1 MRYLPVSIDTK
12 GKNFLVIGAGD
23 TAYEKV
29 LRLMDS
35 DGKIYIIGE
44 EIIPE
49 LKELQIDNPDRIFIK
64 EQRINKSFV
73 FFAYDYV
80 IIATDDLELNDVLE
94 LRARKSGISYMRC
107 DGEYGSTFLIG
118 DYVTNG
124 DITVALYNEL
134 NNPPV
139 EQKIADDLQELIDS
153 YNMDKFKIL
162 SEIRKTLLRR
172 NSPNVD
178 AVIRELYDREK
189 LSVDMYLRD
198 LNAKAP
204 TDTDYALVED
214 IVKENI
220 KLEDVKKNGE
230 NSEEVSPFTKE
241 LIQINHKRQREE
253 NKIERE
259 ISDYSDKSAK
269 KEEEGPEV
277 KSVDPKNLE
286 SAEVENTKD
295 IKEPTPVEAASEH
308 EEKHE
313 EAEQLKLSDF
323 EEKPMEELPKAE
335 DFFNLPSEEE
345 KPVEEEKTS
354 EEVIKLPE
362 PDENLP
368 AVEEENLPAVEA
380 VVEAPETHAETN
392 EPEVTEG
399 EIISEDKE
407 VTKPHKKINWNEPIT
422 KEEPVKPKE
431 DTIIFNHKDLFDTSE
446 IDRAI
451 EEPKQERSFID
462 ELEEKYRL
470 EEILNSAKDEPD
482 HFQSFEAPEV
492 ERVEHRE
499 TPRRKRKAAKK
510 EGGFFKSI
518 MKKTQEFFESD
529 DDEDDE

>member
-1 MRYLPVSIDTK
+1 MLWYNFVIKGGSMRYLPVSIDTK

-44 EIIPE
+44 DIVPE

-198 LNAKAP
+198 LKAKAP
-204 TDTDYALVED
+204 TDTDYAIVEG

-220 KLEDVKKNGE
+220 KLEDVKKDGE
-230 NSEEVSPFTKE
+230 DSEEVSPFTKE

-259 ISDYSDKSAK
+259 INDYSDKSEK
-269 KEEEGPEV
+269 REEEGPAV
-277 KSVDPKNLE
+277 KAVDPENLE

-295 IKEPTPVEAASEH
+295 IKEPTPVKAV
-308 EEKHE
+308 EEHE

-323 EEKPMEELPKAE
+323 EEKPVKELPKA
-335 DFFNLPSEEE
+335 
-345 KPVEEEKTS
+345 

-362 PDENLP
+362 P
-368 AVEEENLPAVEA
+368 EEENLPAVEEDVKA
-380 VVEAPETHAETN
+380 
-392 EPEVTEG
+392 PEVTEG
-399 EIISEDKE
+399 EIISEEKE
-407 VTKPHKKINWNEPIT
+407 ITKPHKKINWNEPIT
-422 KEEPVKPKE
+422 KEEPVKAKE
-431 DTIIFNHKDLFDTSE
+431 DTIIFDHKDLFDTSE
-446 IDRAI
+446 IDRTI
-451 EEPKQERSFID
+451 EEPKHERSFID

-482 HFQSFEAPEV
+482 HFQSFEEPEV

-499 TPRRKRKAAKK
+499 APRKRRKSSKK
-510 EGGFFKSI
+510 EGGFLKGI

>member
-44 EIIPE
+44 DIVPE

-198 LNAKAP
+198 LKAKAP
-204 TDTDYALVED
+204 TDTDYAIVED

-220 KLEDVKKNGE
+220 KLEDVKKDGE
-230 NSEEVSPFTKE
+230 DSEEVSPFTKE

-259 ISDYSDKSAK
+259 INDYSDKSEK
-269 KEEEGPEV
+269 KEEDGPEV
-277 KSVDPKNLE
+277 KDVDPKNLE
-286 SAEVENTKD
+286 STEVENTKD
-295 IKEPTPVEAASEH
+295 IKEPTPVEAVEDH
-308 EEKHE
+308 KEKQE

-345 KPVEEEKTS
+345 K
-354 EEVIKLPE
+354 
-362 PDENLP
+362 NLP
-368 AVEEENLPAVEA
+368 AVEEENLPAVGEEVKA
-380 VVEAPETHAETN
+380 
-392 EPEVTEG
+392 PEVTEG

-407 VTKPHKKINWNEPIT
+407 ITKPHKKINWNEPIT
-422 KEEPVKPKE
+422 KEEPVKAKE
-431 DTIIFNHKDLFDTSE
+431 DTIIFDHKDLFDTSE
-446 IDRAI
+446 IDRTI

-492 ERVEHRE
+492 ERFEHRD
-499 TPRRKRKAAKK
+499 TPRRKRKPAKK
-510 EGGFFKSI
+510 EGGFLKGI

-529 DDEDDE
+529 DDEDDDE

>member
-12 GKNFLVIGAGD
+12 GKNFLVIGAGN

-44 EIIPE
+44 DIVPE

-139 EQKIADDLQELIDS
+139 EQKISDDLQELIDS

-220 KLEDVKKNGE
+220 KLEDVKKD
-230 NSEEVSPFTKE
+230 SEDSVDVSPFTKE

-259 ISDYSDKSAK
+259 ISDYSDKSWK
-269 KEEEGPEV
+269 KEEEGPVV
-277 KSVDPKNLE
+277 KDVDPKNLE
-286 SAEVENTKD
+286 STAVENTKD
-295 IKEPTPVEAASEH
+295 IKEPTPVEDVEEH
-308 EEKHE
+308 KEKYE
-313 EAEQLKLSDF
+313 EAEQLKLPVF
-323 EEKPMEELPKAE
+323 ESEPVEELPKA
-335 DFFNLPSEEE
+335 
-345 KPVEEEKTS
+345 

-362 PDENLP
+362 PEEKLP
-368 AVEEENLPAVEA
+368 EVKEEKPFVEEDKTL
-380 VVEAPETHAETN
+380 
-392 EPEVTEG
+392 EVTEG
-399 EIISEDKE
+399 QIISEEKE
-407 VTKPHKKINWNEPIT
+407 ITKPHKKINWDEPIT
-422 KEEPVKPKE
+422 KETPEKAKE
-431 DTIIFNHKDLFDTSE
+431 DTTIFDHKDLFDTSE
-446 IDRAI
+446 IDRTI

-482 HFQSFEAPEV
+482 HFQSFDAPEI

-499 TPRRKRKAAKK
+499 APRRRRKPAKK
-510 EGGFFKSI
+510 EGGFFKGI

>member
-1 MRYLPVSIDTK
+1 MLWYNFVIKGGPMRYLPVSIDTK

-44 EIIPE
+44 DIVPE

-198 LNAKAP
+198 LKAKAP
-204 TDTDYALVED
+204 TDTDYAIVED

-220 KLEDVKKNGE
+220 KLEDVKKDGE
-230 NSEEVSPFTKE
+230 DSEEVSPFTKE

-259 ISDYSDKSAK
+259 INDYSDKSEK
-269 KEEEGPEV
+269 KEEEGPTV
-277 KSVDPKNLE
+277 KTVDPENLE
-286 SAEVENTKD
+286 STEVENTKD
-295 IKEPTPVEAASEH
+295 IKEPTPVKAVEEH
-308 EEKHE
+308 DDHKEKQE

-335 DFFNLPSEEE
+335 DFFNLPLEEE
-345 KPVEEEKTS
+345 K
-354 EEVIKLPE
+354 
-362 PDENLP
+362 DLP
-368 AVEEENLPAVEA
+368 AVEEENLPAVEKEVKA
-380 VVEAPETHAETN
+380 
-392 EPEVTEG
+392 PEVTEG
-399 EIISEDKE
+399 EIISEEKE
-407 VTKPHKKINWNEPIT
+407 ITKPHKKINWNEPIT
-422 KEEPVKPKE
+422 KEEPVKAKE
-431 DTIIFNHKDLFDTSE
+431 DTIIFDHKDLFDTSE
-446 IDRAI
+446 IDRTI
-451 EEPKQERSFID
+451 EEPKHERSFID

-499 TPRRKRKAAKK
+499 APRRRRKPAKK
-510 EGGFFKSI
+510 EGGFFKGI

>member
-220 KLEDVKKNGE
+220 KLEDVKKDGE

-269 KEEEGPEV
+269 KEEEEGPEV

-286 SAEVENTKD
+286 STEVENTKD
-295 IKEPTPVEAASEH
+295 IKEPTPVEDVEDRK
-308 EEKHE
+308 ENHE

-345 KPVEEEKTS
+345 KPVEEEKPS
-354 EEVIKLPE
+354 
-362 PDENLP
+362 
-368 AVEEENLPAVEA
+368 A
-380 VVEAPETHAETN
+380 VEAPEALTETK

-422 KEEPVKPKE
+422 KEEPVKAKE
-431 DTIIFNHKDLFDTSE
+431 ETIIFDHKDLFDTSE

-470 EEILNSAKDEPD
+470 EEILNSAKDEPG

-499 TPRRKRKAAKK
+499 APRRKRKAAKK

-518 MKKTQEFFESD
+518 MKKTQDFFESD

>member
-23 TAYEKV
+23 IAYEKV

-44 EIIPE
+44 DIVPE

-80 IIATDDLELNDVLE
+80 IIATDDLELNDTLE

-178 AVIRELYDREK
+178 SVIRELYDREK

-198 LNAKAP
+198 LKAKAP

-220 KLEDVKKNGE
+220 KLEDVKKDEE

-259 ISDYSDKSAK
+259 ISDYSDKSEK
-269 KEEEGPEV
+269 KEEEEGPEV
-277 KSVDPKNLE
+277 KSVDPANLE

-345 KPVEEEKTS
+345 K
-354 EEVIKLPE
+354 
-362 PDENLP
+362 NLP

-380 VVEAPETHAETN
+380 VVEAPETHAETK

-399 EIISEDKE
+399 ELISEDKE
-407 VTKPHKKINWNEPIT
+407 VTKPHKKINWDEPIT
-422 KEEPVKPKE
+422 KEEPVKAKE
-431 DTIIFNHKDLFDTSE
+431 DTIIFDHKDLFDTSE
-446 IDRAI
+446 IDRTI

-470 EEILNSAKDEPD
+470 EEILNSAKNEPED

-499 TPRRKRKAAKK
+499 ATRRRRKPAKK
-510 EGGFFKSI
+510 EGGFFKGI
-518 MKKTQEFFESD
+518 VKKTQEFFESD

>member
-23 TAYEKV
+23 TAYNNV

-80 IIATDDLELNDVLE
+80 IIATDDLELNDMLE

-118 DYVTNG
+118 EYVTNG

-178 AVIRELYDREK
+178 SVIRELYDREK

-204 TDTDYALVED
+204 TDTDYAMIDD

-220 KLEDVKKNGE
+220 KLEDVKKE
-230 NSEEVSPFTKE
+230 DKNSEEVSPFTKE

-259 ISDYSDKSAK
+259 INDYSDKSEK
-269 KEEEGPEV
+269 KEEEGPVV
-277 KSVDPKNLE
+277 KAVDPKNLK
-286 SAEVENTKD
+286 STEVENTKD
-295 IKEPTPVEAASEH
+295 IKESDAPVEAFEEH
-308 EEKHE
+308 RENKHE
-313 EAEQLKLSDF
+313 EAEQLKLTDF
-323 EEKPMEELPKAE
+323 ETKDVEELPEA
-335 DFFNLPSEEE
+335 
-345 KPVEEEKTS
+345 

-362 PDENLP
+362 PDED
-368 AVEEENLPAVEA
+368 VKTSEEVS
-380 VVEAPETHAETN
+380 ETK

-399 EIISEDKE
+399 EIISEAKE
-407 VTKPHKKINWNEPIT
+407 TKPHTKINWDEPVT

-431 DTIIFNHKDLFDTSE
+431 ETIIFDHKDLFDTSE
-446 IDRAI
+446 IDRTI

-470 EEILNSAKDEPD
+470 EEILNSSKDEPEEK
-482 HFQSFEAPEV
+482 FRSFEAPEV
-492 ERVEHRE
+492 ERLDHKES
-499 TPRRKRKAAKK
+499 PKRRRKAAKK

-529 DDEDDE
+529 DEDDE

>member
-23 TAYEKV
+23 IAYEKV

-44 EIIPE
+44 DIVPE

-80 IIATDDLELNDVLE
+80 IIATDDLELNDTLE

-178 AVIRELYDREK
+178 SVIRELYDREK

-198 LNAKAP
+198 LKAKAP

-220 KLEDVKKNGE
+220 KLEDVKKDEE
-230 NSEEVSPFTKE
+230 NSGEVSPFTKE

-259 ISDYSDKSAK
+259 INDYSDKSEK

-277 KSVDPKNLE
+277 KAVDPENLE

-295 IKEPTPVEAASEH
+295 IKEPTPVEAVDAH
-308 EEKHE
+308 EDHKEKHE

-335 DFFNLPSEEE
+335 DFFNLPSDEE
-345 KPVEEEKTS
+345 K
-354 EEVIKLPE
+354 
-362 PDENLP
+362 NLP
-368 AVEEENLPAVEA
+368 TVEEENLPAVEA
-380 VVEAPETHAETN
+380 VVEAPETPAETK

-407 VTKPHKKINWNEPIT
+407 ITKPHKKINWDEPIS
-422 KEEPVKPKE
+422 KEEPVKAKE
-431 DTIIFNHKDLFDTSE
+431 DTIIFDHKDLFDTSE
-446 IDRAI
+446 IDRTI
-451 EEPKQERSFID
+451 EEPKQEKSFID

-470 EEILNSAKDEPD
+470 EEILNSAKNEPED

-499 TPRRKRKAAKK
+499 APKRRRKPAKK
-510 EGGFFKSI
+510 EGGFFKGI

>member
-220 KLEDVKKNGE
+220 KLEDVKKDGE

-286 SAEVENTKD
+286 STEVENTKD
-295 IKEPTPVEAASEH
+295 IKEPTPVEAVEEH
-308 EEKHE
+308 KEEKHE

-335 DFFNLPSEEE
+335 DFFNLPLEEE
-345 KPVEEEKTS
+345 K
-354 EEVIKLPE
+354 
-362 PDENLP
+362 NLP
-368 AVEEENLPAVEA
+368 AVEEKKPSA
-380 VVEAPETHAETN
+380 VEAPEQLAETN
-392 EPEVTEG
+392 ELEVTEG
-399 EIISEDKE
+399 EIISKDKE
-407 VTKPHKKINWNEPIT
+407 ITKPHKKINWDEPIT
-422 KEEPVKPKE
+422 KEEPVKAKE
-431 DTIIFNHKDLFDTSE
+431 ETIVFNHKDLFDTSE

-499 TPRRKRKAAKK
+499 TQRRKRKPAKK
-510 EGGFFKSI
+510 EGGFFKNI
-518 MKKTQEFFESD
+518 VKKTQEFFESD

>member
-44 EIIPE
+44 DIVPE

-198 LNAKAP
+198 LKAKAP
-204 TDTDYALVED
+204 TDTDYAIVED

-220 KLEDVKKNGE
+220 KLEDVKKDGE
-230 NSEEVSPFTKE
+230 DSEEVSPFTKE

-259 ISDYSDKSAK
+259 INDYSDKSEK
-269 KEEEGPEV
+269 KEEEGPAV
-277 KSVDPKNLE
+277 KAVDPENLE
-286 SAEVENTKD
+286 STEVENTKD
-295 IKEPTPVEAASEH
+295 IKEPTPVKAVEEH
-308 EEKHE
+308 EDHKEKQE

-335 DFFNLPSEEE
+335 DFFNLPLEEE
-345 KPVEEEKTS
+345 K
-354 EEVIKLPE
+354 
-362 PDENLP
+362 NLP
-368 AVEEENLPAVEA
+368 AVEEENLPAVEKEVKA
-380 VVEAPETHAETN
+380 
-392 EPEVTEG
+392 PEVTEG
-399 EIISEDKE
+399 EIISEEKE
-407 VTKPHKKINWNEPIT
+407 ITKPHKKINWNEPIT
-422 KEEPVKPKE
+422 KEEPVKAKE
-431 DTIIFNHKDLFDTSE
+431 DTIIFDHKDLFDTSE
-446 IDRAI
+446 IDRTI
-451 EEPKQERSFID
+451 EEPKHERSFID

-499 TPRRKRKAAKK
+499 APRRRRKPAKK
-510 EGGFFKSI
+510 EGGFLKGI

>member
-23 TAYEKV
+23 IAYEKV

-44 EIIPE
+44 DIVPE

-80 IIATDDLELNDVLE
+80 IIATDDLELNDTLE

-118 DYVTNG
+118 EYVTNG
-124 DITVALYNEL
+124 EITVALYDEL

-139 EQKIADDLQELIDS
+139 EQKIADDLQELIDG

-178 AVIRELYDREK
+178 SVIRELYDREK

-198 LNAKAP
+198 LKAKAP

-220 KLEDVKKNGE
+220 KLEDVKKDEE

-259 ISDYSDKSAK
+259 INDYSDKSEK

-277 KSVDPKNLE
+277 KAVDPENLE

-345 KPVEEEKTS
+345 K
-354 EEVIKLPE
+354 
-362 PDENLP
+362 NLP

-380 VVEAPETHAETN
+380 VVEAPETHAETK

-407 VTKPHKKINWNEPIT
+407 VTKPHKKINWDEPVT
-422 KEEPVKPKE
+422 KEEPVKTKE
-431 DTIIFNHKDLFDTSE
+431 ETIIFDHKDLFDTSE
-446 IDRAI
+446 IDRTI
-451 EEPKQERSFID
+451 EEPKQEKSFID

-470 EEILNSAKDEPD
+470 EEILNSAKNEPD

-499 TPRRKRKAAKK
+499 APRRRAKAAKK
-510 EGGFFKSI
+510 EGGFLKNI
-518 MKKTQEFFESD
+518 VKKTQEFFESE

>member
-220 KLEDVKKNGE
+220 KLEDVKKDGE

-286 SAEVENTKD
+286 SAEMENTKD
-295 IKEPTPVEAASEH
+295 IKEPTPVEDVEEH
-308 EEKHE
+308 KEEKHE

-335 DFFNLPSEEE
+335 DFFNLPFEEE

-368 AVEEENLPAVEA
+368 AVE
-380 VVEAPETHAETN
+380 APETLTETN

-399 EIISEDKE
+399 EIISEEKE
-407 VTKPHKKINWNEPIT
+407 VTKPHKKINWDEPIT
-422 KEEPVKPKE
+422 KEEPVKVKE
-431 DTIIFNHKDLFDTSE
+431 ETIIFDHKDLFDTSE

-451 EEPKQERSFID
+451 EDPKQERSFID

-499 TPRRKRKAAKK
+499 APRRKRKAAKK

>member
-44 EIIPE
+44 DIVPE

-198 LNAKAP
+198 LKAKAP
-204 TDTDYALVED
+204 TDTDYAIVED

-220 KLEDVKKNGE
+220 KLEDVKKDGE
-230 NSEEVSPFTKE
+230 DSEEVSPFTKE

-259 ISDYSDKSAK
+259 INDYSDKSEK
-269 KEEEGPEV
+269 KEEEGPTV
-277 KSVDPKNLE
+277 KTVDPENLE
-286 SAEVENTKD
+286 STEVENTKD
-295 IKEPTPVEAASEH
+295 IKEPTPVKAVEEH
-308 EEKHE
+308 DDHKEKQE

-335 DFFNLPSEEE
+335 DFFNLPLEEE
-345 KPVEEEKTS
+345 K
-354 EEVIKLPE
+354 
-362 PDENLP
+362 DLP
-368 AVEEENLPAVEA
+368 AVEEENLPAVEKEVKA
-380 VVEAPETHAETN
+380 
-392 EPEVTEG
+392 PEVTEG
-399 EIISEDKE
+399 EIISEEKE
-407 VTKPHKKINWNEPIT
+407 ITKPHKKINWNEPIT
-422 KEEPVKPKE
+422 KEEPVKAKE
-431 DTIIFNHKDLFDTSE
+431 DTIIFDHKDLFDTSE
-446 IDRAI
+446 IDRTI
-451 EEPKQERSFID
+451 EEPKHERSFID

-499 TPRRKRKAAKK
+499 APRRRRKPAKK
-510 EGGFFKSI
+510 EGGFFKGI

>member
-44 EIIPE
+44 DIVPE

-198 LNAKAP
+198 LKAKAP
-204 TDTDYALVED
+204 TDTDYAIVED

-220 KLEDVKKNGE
+220 KLEDVKKDGE
-230 NSEEVSPFTKE
+230 DSEEVSPFTKE

-259 ISDYSDKSAK
+259 INDYSDKSEK
-269 KEEEGPEV
+269 KEEEGPTV
-277 KSVDPKNLE
+277 KTVDPENLE
-286 SAEVENTKD
+286 STEVENTKD
-295 IKEPTPVEAASEH
+295 IKEPTPVEEH
-308 EEKHE
+308 KDHKEKHE
-313 EAEQLKLSDF
+313 EAEQLKLDDF

-335 DFFNLPSEEE
+335 DFFNLPLEEE
-345 KPVEEEKTS
+345 K
-354 EEVIKLPE
+354 
-362 PDENLP
+362 NLP
-368 AVEEENLPAVEA
+368 AVEEENLPAVE
-380 VVEAPETHAETN
+380 N
-392 EPEVTEG
+392 EVKAPEVTEG
-399 EIISEDKE
+399 EIISEEKE
-407 VTKPHKKINWNEPIT
+407 ITKPHKKINWNEPIT
-422 KEEPVKPKE
+422 KEEPVKAKE
-431 DTIIFNHKDLFDTSE
+431 DTIIFDHKDLFDTSE
-446 IDRAI
+446 IDRTI
-451 EEPKQERSFID
+451 EEPKRERSFID

-499 TPRRKRKAAKK
+499 APRRRRKPAKK
-510 EGGFFKSI
+510 EGGFFKGI

>member
-220 KLEDVKKNGE
+220 KLEDVKKDGE

-259 ISDYSDKSAK
+259 INDYSDKSAK

-286 SAEVENTKD
+286 STEVENTKD
-295 IKEPTPVEAASEH
+295 IKEPTPVEEH
-308 EEKHE
+308 KEEKHE
-313 EAEQLKLSDF
+313 KSEQLKLTDF
-323 EEKPMEELPKAE
+323 EPKEVEELPKA
-335 DFFNLPSEEE
+335 
-345 KPVEEEKTS
+345 

-362 PDENLP
+362 PEENLP
-368 AVEEENLPAVEA
+368 AVEEEKPSEAEA
-380 VVEAPETHAETN
+380 VVEAPEQLTETN

-399 EIISEDKE
+399 EIITEDKE
-407 VTKPHKKINWNEPIT
+407 VTKPHKKINWDEPIT
-422 KEEPVKPKE
+422 KEEPVKAKE
-431 DTIIFNHKDLFDTSE
+431 DTIIFDHKDLFDTSE
-446 IDRAI
+446 IDRTI

-482 HFQSFEAPEV
+482 HFQNFEASEV

-499 TPRRKRKAAKK
+499 APRRRRKPAKK
-510 EGGFFKSI
+510 EGGFLKNI

-529 DDEDDE
+529 DEDDE

>member
-259 ISDYSDKSAK
+259 INDYSDKSAK

-286 SAEVENTKD
+286 STEVENTKD

-323 EEKPMEELPKAE
+323 EAEPVEELPKAE
-335 DFFNLPSEEE
+335 ED
-345 KPVEEEKTS
+345 KTS
-354 EEVIKLPE
+354 DEVT
-362 PDENLP
+362 
-368 AVEEENLPAVEA
+368 
-380 VVEAPETHAETN
+380 ETKD
-392 EPEVTEG
+392 PEVTEG
-399 EIISEDKE
+399 EIISEEKE
-407 VTKPHKKINWNEPIT
+407 ITKPHKKINWNEPIT

-431 DTIIFNHKDLFDTSE
+431 DTVIFDHKDLFDTSE
-446 IDRAI
+446 IDRTI
-451 EEPKQERSFID
+451 EEPKHERSFID

-492 ERVEHRE
+492 EIVEHRE
-499 TPRRKRKAAKK
+499 APRRRRKPAKK
-510 EGGFFKSI
+510 EGGFLKDI

-529 DDEDDE
+529 DEDDE

>member
-23 TAYEKV
+23 IAYEKV

-44 EIIPE
+44 DIVPE

-198 LNAKAP
+198 LKAKAP
-204 TDTDYALVED
+204 TDTDYAIVED

-220 KLEDVKKNGE
+220 KLEDVKKDGE
-230 NSEEVSPFTKE
+230 DSEEVSPFTKE

-259 ISDYSDKSAK
+259 INDYSDKSEK
-269 KEEEGPEV
+269 KEEEGPTV
-277 KSVDPKNLE
+277 KAVDPENLE
-286 SAEVENTKD
+286 STEVENTKD
-295 IKEPTPVEAASEH
+295 IKEPTPVKAVEEH
-308 EEKHE
+308 DDHKEKQE

-335 DFFNLPSEEE
+335 DFFNLPSEKE
-345 KPVEEEKTS
+345 K
-354 EEVIKLPE
+354 
-362 PDENLP
+362 NLP
-368 AVEEENLPAVEA
+368 AVEEENLPAVE
-380 VVEAPETHAETN
+380 N
-392 EPEVTEG
+392 EVKAPEVTEG
-399 EIISEDKE
+399 EIISEEKE
-407 VTKPHKKINWNEPIT
+407 ITKPHKKINWNEPIT
-422 KEEPVKPKE
+422 KEEPVKSKE
-431 DTIIFNHKDLFDTSE
+431 DTIIFDHKNLFDTSE
-446 IDRAI
+446 IDRTI
-451 EEPKQERSFID
+451 EEPKHERSFID

-499 TPRRKRKAAKK
+499 APRRRRKPAKK
-510 EGGFFKSI
+510 EGGFFKGI

-529 DDEDDE
+529 DDEDDDE

>member
-23 TAYEKV
+23 IAYEKV

-44 EIIPE
+44 DIVPE

-80 IIATDDLELNDVLE
+80 IIATDDLELNDTLE

-118 DYVTNG
+118 NYVTNG

-198 LNAKAP
+198 LKAKAP
-204 TDTDYALVED
+204 TNTDYALVED

-220 KLEDVKKNGE
+220 KLEDVKKDEE

-259 ISDYSDKSAK
+259 INDYSDKSEK

-277 KSVDPKNLE
+277 KAVDPENLE

-345 KPVEEEKTS
+345 KNLPAVEE
-354 EEVIKLPE
+354 
-362 PDENLP
+362 ENLP

-380 VVEAPETHAETN
+380 VVEAPETLAETN
-392 EPEVTEG
+392 KPEVTEG
-399 EIISEDKE
+399 EIISEEKE
-407 VTKPHKKINWNEPIT
+407 VTKPHKKINWDEPIT
-422 KEEPVKPKE
+422 KEEPVKAKK
-431 DTIIFNHKDLFDTSE
+431 DTIIFDHKDLFDTSE
-446 IDRAI
+446 IDRTI
-451 EEPKQERSFID
+451 EEPKQEKSFID

-492 ERVEHRE
+492 ERVDHRE
-499 TPRRKRKAAKK
+499 APRRRRKPAKK
-510 EGGFFKSI
+510 EGGFLKNI
-518 MKKTQEFFESD
+518 VKKTQEFFESE

>member
-44 EIIPE
+44 DIVPE

-198 LNAKAP
+198 LKAKAP
-204 TDTDYALVED
+204 TDTDYAIVED

-220 KLEDVKKNGE
+220 KLEDVKKDGE
-230 NSEEVSPFTKE
+230 DSEEVSPFTKE

-259 ISDYSDKSAK
+259 INDYSDKSEK
-269 KEEEGPEV
+269 KEEEGPTV
-277 KSVDPKNLE
+277 KAVDPENLE
-286 SAEVENTKD
+286 STEVENTKD
-295 IKEPTPVEAASEH
+295 IKEPTPVKAVEEH
-308 EEKHE
+308 DDHKEKQE

-335 DFFNLPSEEE
+335 DFFNLPLEEE
-345 KPVEEEKTS
+345 K
-354 EEVIKLPE
+354 
-362 PDENLP
+362 NLP
-368 AVEEENLPAVEA
+368 AVEEENLPAVEKEVKA
-380 VVEAPETHAETN
+380 S
-392 EPEVTEG
+392 EVTEG
-399 EIISEDKE
+399 EIISEEKE
-407 VTKPHKKINWNEPIT
+407 ITKPHKKINWNEPIT
-422 KEEPVKPKE
+422 KEEPVKAKE
-431 DTIIFNHKDLFDTSE
+431 DTIIFDHKDLFDTSE
-446 IDRAI
+446 IDRTI
-451 EEPKQERSFID
+451 EEPKHERSFID

-470 EEILNSAKDEPD
+470 EEILNSAKDESD

-499 TPRRKRKAAKK
+499 APRRRRKPAKK
-510 EGGFFKSI
+510 EGGFFKGI